1 MPIRQ
6 TGNSVCRWKTICVGE
21 YSFAFLQTGDARV
34 NKQMLGLYHVSI
46 PTFLFN
52 SFFFLLEMDFKY
64 RNGLYTVYESFK
76 RIKLSYSFAIESL
89 SLVFIEIE
97 LTRTRMS
104 CIFYSRDNL
113 LIFTFQTS
121 FLFTFLN

>member
-1 MPIRQ
+1 MLDRVRLIARDVFIDSRRLSVDFPRPISNESRGIFLLPIRQ

-52 SFFFLLEMDFKY
+52 SFFFFAG
-64 RNGLYTVYESFK
+64 NGF
-76 RIKLSYSFAIESL
+76 
-89 SLVFIEIE
+89 
-97 LTRTRMS
+97 
-104 CIFYSRDNL
+104 
-113 LIFTFQTS
+113 
-121 FLFTFLN
+121 